1 MPYTRLNAA
10 ALTDQDALI
19 LPLLSDA
26 VPTFRT
32 LVDSG
37 SEDQFMD
44 IQFAKQHQ
52 LPQKTLQQ
60 PLWLRLFNGSSR
72 SIISKYMTIPV
83 WFPCGTKMII
93 DFLLTTLDLTSSRT
107 SLAMPLQSPD

>member
-1 MPYTRLNAA
+1 MPYTQLNAA

-19 LPLLSDA
+19 ISLISDA

-44 IQFAKQHQ
+44 IQFAKKHR

-60 PLWLRLFNGSSR
+60 PLRLWLFDGSSR
-72 SIISKYMTIPV
+72 GIITNYVTIPV
-83 WFPCGTKMII
+83 RNQDDHRFPPNY
-93 DFLLTTLDLTSSRT
+93 S
-107 SLAMPLQSPD
+107 